1 MKKQESEVKI
11 MNCMNCYK
19 EIPDN
24 TKFCPYCGAQQIKP
38 AQGEPTAETPV
49 PEAQAEATVE
59 ASVPEAQGEPTLE
72 TSAPEA
78 QVQPEAAVQNEQPQA
93 AAYQGMEQPQETAY
107 QAQQTPPPVY
117 NVPPTQQEYM
127 QEPPVNWVPYLVL
140 SILSTILCCTPF
152 GIVAI
157 VFAAKINSAVTA
169 GNMAEAKD
177 AAKKSKIWIIVS
189 AVTGVV
195 LWILM
200 VIYFVVIG
208 VSAAYYY

>member
-1 MKKQESEVKI
+1 MKKQESEVEI
-11 MNCMNCYK
+11 MNCINCYK
-19 EIPDN
+19 EIPDD

-38 AQGEPTAETPV
+38 AQAESSAETPA
-49 PEAQAEATVE
+49 PEVQAEPSA
-59 ASVPEAQGEPTLE
+59 E
-72 TSAPEA
+72 TSAPE
-78 QVQPEAAVQNEQPQA
+78 VQAEPAAGNPAPETAMHNEQPQA
-93 AAYQGMEQPQETAY
+93 AAYQGMEQPRETAY

-117 NVPPTQQEYM
+117 NVPPVQQEYM

-189 AVTGVV
+189 AIVGVV

>member
-19 EIPDN
+19 EIPDD
-24 TKFCPYCGAQQIKP
+24 TKFCPYCGAQQVKP
-38 AQGEPTAETPV
+38 TQAEPAA
-49 PEAQAEATVE
+49 EAQAEPVVEPPAT
-59 ASVPEAQGEPTLE
+59 EAQTEPAAE
-72 TSAPEA
+72 APAPEA
-78 QVQPEAAVQNEQPQA
+78 AMQNEQTQA
-93 AAYQGMEQPQETAY
+93 TAYPGMEQAQETVY

-117 NVPPTQQEYM
+117 NVPPVQQEYM

-189 AVTGVV
+189 AIVGVV

-208 VSAAYYY
+208 MSAAYYY